1 MPDRDGVEE
10 TMRRLL
16 LCARILEVTTVV
28 TEQVPAVLG
37 PTVDPLRGAVAPGST
52 VLEKTSFSCWG
63 ATGFQEAVIGAEAL
77 VVMGM
82 ETHVCVLQT
91 VCQALLGGRRVMVP
105 ADAVCSQREKDR
117 DAALALMAE
126 YGADVVPYETLV
138 FDWLQDSRHERFRSV
153 SRAVRGLEP

>member
-1 MPDRDGVEE
+1 
-10 TMRRLL
+10 
-16 LCARILEVTTVV
+16 
-28 TEQVPAVLG
+28 
-37 PTVDPLRGAVAPGST
+37 
-52 VLEKTSFSCWG
+52 
-63 ATGFQEAVIGAEAL
+63 VIGAEAL